1 MAKRLQ
7 EAERMIEQ
15 LRANGG
21 TASPEEPSA
30 SPIGDTS
37 ANPPHPTGLAAV
49 SSPPNHG
56 QMQPNLV
63 PAAVD
68 LPIASSSAGSAT
80 VPGLAPNPWPHA
92 PQDVELSTARPG
104 SAGVAGPAPGPEEP
118 SAAELRVDEHGKI
131 LYYGPTSAVHDRPQ
145 PDPLHTPA
153 TTAQARASDASTK
166 DEESL
171 SCYVREASIWEDFA
185 LGNASLQTGIP
196 RHMLAKLLRLHW
208 TWVSPMFMWVY
219 RPAFI
224 RDMATGGRYYSEF
237 LLTVMCGH
245 AAKYQD
251 NNSSEFLLA
260 RARRLLGAAIQQPS
274 SIPTVQALL
283 QLSARDLAHGS
294 ISQAWVYGGIAFRMA
309 SDLGLQHSGTVIK
322 GLSPLDLEIRRR
334 LFWGCYFWDKY
345 ANPLRPP
352 LRRKIACRHGMD
364 HSTEHETWIPYYGD
378 SLDSADGSRSQYPPR
393 KSHAVSCFVNSCKLA
408 IIINDIVVQLYAR
421 RKRSISEAALNDI
434 KERLDLWRTRSPCHL
449 RYDPDNL
456 PSICPPPHLISQN
469 LLYFASVILAH
480 RPFWAVPAHYQTCIT
495 ASRSIE
501 KLVLLLESTF
511 GLGNITY
518 LMGYCIYTGASAI
531 LEDAKKGNDSSQA
544 TLQTFLRALN
554 TGMRRCPLLE
564 RSLKI
569 IVKGMSSTP
578 ADKAPVTE
586 QMSQDLLPTATAN
599 TYIPAFPYVDPIL
612 SIDFDMNRYLGGA
625 DLDTMSGLD
634 SFPEAQMDLND
645 FFGPPIQ

>member
-1 MAKRLQ
+1 
-7 EAERMIEQ
+7 MIEQ

-68 LPIASSSAGSAT
+68 LPIASSAAGSAT

-153 TTAQARASDASTK
+153 TTAQARTSDASTK

-224 RDMATGGRYYSEF
+224 REYHNNSMVRRSAADKVASGDMATGGRYYSEF

-309 SDLGLQHSGTVIK
+309 SDLGLQHRGTVIK

-345 ANPLRPP
+345 ANPLRPVWF
-352 LRRKIACRHGMD
+352 K
-364 HSTEHETWIPYYGD
+364 
-378 SLDSADGSRSQYPPR
+378 
-393 KSHAVSCFVNSCKLA
+393 
-408 IIINDIVVQLYAR
+408 
-421 RKRSISEAALNDI
+421 
-434 KERLDLWRTRSPCHL
+434 
-449 RYDPDNL
+449 
-456 PSICPPPHLISQN
+456 
-469 LLYFASVILAH
+469 
-480 RPFWAVPAHYQTCIT
+480 
-495 ASRSIE
+495 
-501 KLVLLLESTF
+501 
-511 GLGNITY
+511 
-518 LMGYCIYTGASAI
+518 
-531 LEDAKKGNDSSQA
+531 
-544 TLQTFLRALN
+544 LRATSWLQF
-554 TGMRRCPLLE
+554 
-564 RSLKI
+564 
-569 IVKGMSSTP
+569 
-578 ADKAPVTE
+578 D
-586 QMSQDLLPTATAN
+586 AN
-599 TYIPAFPYVDPIL
+599 EMAL
-612 SIDFDMNRYLGGA
+612 
-625 DLDTMSGLD
+625 
-634 SFPEAQMDLND
+634 
-645 FFGPPIQ
+645 